1 MPGEIAVIPLPIVV
15 AVALAWAVL
24 REDARLRG
32 TARLYR
38 QLEFEGIEELRRG
51 DPYPEEPAVEG
62 GGYLREPDGRPAD
75 SDRVLREELERA
87 RDHTIR
93 RRKGAACLP

>member
-1 MPGEIAVIPLPIVV
+1 VPGEIAVIPLLIVV
-15 AVALAWAVL
+15 AAALAWAVL

-32 TARLYR
+32 MARLYR

-75 SDRVLREELERA
+75 SDRVLREELEQA

-93 RRKGAACLP
+93 RRKGAACRP

>member
-1 MPGEIAVIPLPIVV
+1 VSAEIAVIPLVIVG
-15 AVALAWAVL
+15 AAALAWSVL

-32 TARLYR
+32 RARRYR
-38 QLEFEGIEELRRG
+38 QLELEGIEELRRG

-62 GGYLREPDGRPAD
+62 GGYLREPDGSRTD

-87 RDHTIR
+87 RDHMTG
-93 RRKGAACLP
+93 RRKGAACLL